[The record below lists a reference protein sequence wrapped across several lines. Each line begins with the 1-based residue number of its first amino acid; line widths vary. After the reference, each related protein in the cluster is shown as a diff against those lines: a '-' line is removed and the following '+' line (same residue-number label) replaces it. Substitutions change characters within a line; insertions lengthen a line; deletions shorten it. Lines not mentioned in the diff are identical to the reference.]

1 MIEELSGKISTVL
14 GSIKPS
20 EAGLTL
26 MHEHVFVDGA
36 CFQSIPDEASS
47 RTLIQSEIKPEL
59 IKHLAKQWNVISSHI
74 KLNDFNVMHQE
85 LKNFILSGGKTI
97 VEATSI
103 GIGRDPLAVAK
114 MSRATGLNI
123 IMGSSYYIPSSYPEY
138 LSNMSEDDVY
148 DQIVND
154 ILVGVDDTGIKAGL
168 IGEVGIGGSI
178 SQMINP
184 NQEMP
189 EEKVLRA
196 SARAQSS
203 TGAPMIIHPS
213 PIKESLSKV
222 SEIVKDCGADPSKI
236 IFAHMDVQTD
246 LEVLKTLTKQGF
258 NVEYDSWGIEDT
270 ELIDSSDN
278 SLQLPNDNQRLNRIR
293 KLINDGYIN
302 NLIITQDM
310 FLGLQLGK
318 NGGKGYGHIIDNLIP
333 RMKNFGFT
341 EKEINNILII
351 NPQRILT
358 FK

>member
-14 GSIKPS
+14 GSIKPI

-26 MHEHVFVDGA
+26 MHEHVFVDGS

-47 RTLIQSEIKPEL
+47 RPLIQSEIKPEF

-196 SARAQSS
+196 SARAQS
-203 TGAPMIIHPS
+203 
-213 PIKESLSKV
+213 V
-222 SEIVKDCGADPSKI
+222 SYT
-236 IFAHMDVQTD
+236 H
-246 LEVLKTLTKQGF
+246 LTLPTKA
-258 NVEYDSWGIEDT
+258 
-270 ELIDSSDN
+270 
-278 SLQLPNDNQRLNRIR
+278 
-293 KLINDGYIN
+293 
-302 NLIITQDM
+302 
-310 FLGLQLGK
+310 
-318 NGGKGYGHIIDNLIP
+318 
-333 RMKNFGFT
+333 
-341 EKEINNILII
+341 
-351 NPQRILT
+351 
-358 FK
+358 

>member
-1 MIEELSGKISTVL
+1 MIYFGKFDTHI
-14 GSIKPS
+14 I
-20 EAGLTL
+20 
-26 MHEHVFVDGA
+26 
-36 CFQSIPDEASS
+36 ASN
-47 RTLIQSEIKPEL
+47 T
-59 IKHLAKQWNVISSHI
+59 KQWNVISSHI

-123 IMGSSYYIPSSYPEY
+123 IMGASYYIPSSYPEY

-203 TGAPMIIHPS
+203 TGAPMIIHPR

-302 NLIITQDM
+302 NQIITQDM